1 MKAWGACAGRAR
13 AVFATLVVLAVALMI
28 GPRVRAENGNLNAA
42 SQAAMER
49 AIAAARQ
56 QDYKLAYR
64 YFLEAQKADPDA
76 PQVWFNLGL
85 AASRIPG
92 YEFRAIAWFK
102 AYLLANPSAE
112 NAAAINSQVAQLEVA
127 LESRLTKVVDAI
139 EPIAKT
145 VVDHEVVV
153 NVWSSKPIPNT
164 PENRKML
171 RMPTYMEIGGL
182 LAAMHLYLGDKD
194 AAEKTRRRFFIEKG
208 KVPVGFGMSVPAHL
222 DRALASAG
230 LYDELLD
237 NKKGWPTYDSVGEG
251 LIAADRILFATQRGD
266 VDVAKELSN
275 VGGANNRNYAACR
288 YYELGRLDAAKSTGA
303 LFDKDDT
310 AERAAELF
318 AKNCSGWWLKKGD
331 LAGLLARGRDGQVI
345 VVKDN
350 FNNVKTGEFN
360 DTTIA
365 EFVSMLQQHVSSLQK
380 NYGTAQGFNLTD
392 SLLSLADFLESYR
405 QMRGPYDRT

>member
-171 RMPTYMEIGGL
+171 RMPTYMEIG
-182 LAAMHLYLGDKD
+182 
-194 AAEKTRRRFFIEKG
+194 
-208 KVPVGFGMSVPAHL
+208 
-222 DRALASAG
+222 
-230 LYDELLD
+230 
-237 NKKGWPTYDSVGEG
+237 
-251 LIAADRILFATQRGD
+251 
-266 VDVAKELSN
+266 
-275 VGGANNRNYAACR
+275 
-288 YYELGRLDAAKSTGA
+288 
-303 LFDKDDT
+303 
-310 AERAAELF
+310 
-318 AKNCSGWWLKKGD
+318 
-331 LAGLLARGRDGQVI
+331 
-345 VVKDN
+345 
-350 FNNVKTGEFN
+350 
-360 DTTIA
+360 
-365 EFVSMLQQHVSSLQK
+365 
-380 NYGTAQGFNLTD
+380 
-392 SLLSLADFLESYR
+392 
-405 QMRGPYDRT
+405 